1 LKRVAKPPIRVLLVE
16 DESLYRD
23 LLKHTLL
30 QYPQFQ
36 VVGDFGKAE
45 EALAVAVSLAP
56 QVAILD
62 IDLGEGANG
71 VQLGLALRQ
80 QMPHLGVVLLSNHAD
95 PQFLSA
101 VPRQAIAGWSHL
113 QKKSVRN
120 VETVARAVEGAA
132 SGLVVLDEEIITRRA
147 NRSGARLG
155 ALSARHR
162 EVLAL
167 IAQGYSNS
175 AIAAKLVITEK
186 TVQNYVNRVYRQL
199 DIVADDPVTHPRV
212 RAALLYLE

>member
-1 LKRVAKPPIRVLLVE
+1 
-16 DESLYRD
+16 
-23 LLKHTLL
+23 
-30 QYPQFQ
+30 
-36 VVGDFGKAE
+36 
-45 EALAVAVSLAP
+45 
-56 QVAILD
+56 
-62 IDLGEGANG
+62 
-71 VQLGLALRQ
+71 
-80 QMPHLGVVLLSNHAD
+80 M
-95 PQFLSA
+95 
-101 VPRQAIAGWSHL
+101 
-113 QKKSVRN
+113 
-120 VETVARAVEGAA
+120 
-132 SGLVVLDEEIITRRA
+132 VVLDEEIITRRA

-186 TVQNYVNRVYRQL
+186 TVQNYVNRGYRQL